1 MEEKE
6 FELNE
11 FEANSIEDTTYQ
23 ECMTS
28 RYFENELEHYLYYGG
43 EI

>member
-1 MEEKE
+1 MIEEKE

-11 FEANSIEDTTYQ
+11 FEADSIEDTTYK
-23 ECMTS
+23 EYMDTL
-28 RYFENELEHYLYYGG
+28 YLESQIESYLRG

>member
-1 MEEKE
+1 MEEE

-11 FEANSIEDTTYQ
+11 FEAEMCEDTTYQ
-23 ECMTS
+23 EHMTAI
-28 RYFENELEHYLYYGG
+28 YFENELEHYLYYGG